1 MRFNINDAA
10 KLYAELAPI
19 ILQDDN
25 LVSTDKEISNQ
36 LIDGIESLIQEL
48 GLPTTLREMKI
59 DEKCLPN
66 LAQDAM
72 LQQRL
77 LVNNPCM
84 MKIIVFS
91 PSFKQVIV
99 RPIPAPTGIQH
110 GSPVDLRRRQS
121 LAR

>member
-72 LQQRL
+72 LQ
-77 LVNNPCM
+77 PCM